1 MINSEILRF
10 SQNHITKLSFVL
22 QAVILFLVAPL
33 QVDPHHDGIILGAA
47 IASADGEFGP
57 GSAFSQYGPLSPLI
71 HGFFLDLTGSSM
83 LNLRYFA
90 ALNTLLI
97 SYLLFKVMSKISSK
111 QISILTATTWVLT
124 SAIWATTFPGA
135 LLAWP
140 SLISTALILTSLNLL
155 LPIFINSEKQIYPS
169 ALDVFLAGVFL
180 GLTGFARQ
188 QTWLASFLT
197 LILIFFYV
205 RGSGKTTLIF
215 ITGAVSSLLGMFGW
229 LGLIGAWNSYLN
241 QVIIWPLSAYSTL
254 GANNNYNRY
263 QFGSYVIQSAVLIVL
278 IYLASIL
285 RKHLKKPLYVYLVFT
300 PLIGLVV
307 VSGFQIAGQSNWPAT
322 IRVIL
327 GEPQEKIILSFMYF
341 GCVASIVLSGYF
353 ALKAKI
359 LLRQGGYEKL
369 VLAVFGLVGVIQL
382 YPQPDVLHLWW
393 VAPLVLPSAFIGFNL
408 IAQKSKKISIKDL
421 IYVQTAFSLI
431 GILLATIFIF
441 KPWTEYKVPVLNG
454 TYTFASKAE
463 AISQFNQVQKYIKRG
478 ETSFD
483 CADGVFAVS
492 DGNYNSPDEWFVNWG
507 MLDSEDPVVGKVRV
521 ICYQNMEYAESE
533 ANRLGMRLQKFVKT
547 SNLSTTFAVL
557 VRD

>member
-1 MINSEILRF
+1 
-10 SQNHITKLSFVL
+10 
-22 QAVILFLVAPL
+22 
-33 QVDPHHDGIILGAA
+33 
-47 IASADGEFGP
+47 
-57 GSAFSQYGPLSPLI
+57 
-71 HGFFLDLTGSSM
+71 
-83 LNLRYFA
+83 
-90 ALNTLLI
+90 
-97 SYLLFKVMSKISSK
+97 MSKISSK

-155 LPIFINSEKQIYPS
+155 LPLFIKSDKQVKPVMPHI
-169 ALDVFLAGVFL
+169 FLAGVFL

-197 LILIFFYV
+197 LLLLLFYSK
-205 RGSGKTTLIF
+205 GFGKTALTF
-215 ITGAVSSLLGMFGW
+215 ITGVVSSLLGMFGW
-229 LGLIGAWNSYLN
+229 LGLIGAWTSYLN

-263 QFGSYVIQSAVLIVL
+263 QFGSYVIQSVVLIFV
-278 IYLASIL
+278 IYFASIL
-285 RKHLKKPLYVYLVFT
+285 RRHLKKPIYVYLVLT

-307 VSGFQIAGQSNWPAT
+307 VSGFQIAGQSNWPAA

-353 ALKAKI
+353 GLRAKT
-359 LLRQGGYEKL
+359 LVRQGGYER
-369 VLAVFGLVGVIQL
+369 LALAIFGLIGVIQL

-393 VAPLVLPSAFIGFNL
+393 VAPLVLPSAFISFNL
-408 IAQKSKKISIKDL
+408 IAQKSKEISIKDL

-431 GILLATIFIF
+431 GVLLATMFIL
-441 KPWTEYKVPVLNG
+441 KPWSEYKVPVLKG
-454 TYTFASKAE
+454 TYSFASKAE
-463 AISQFNQVQKYIKRG
+463 AFNQFNQVQRYIKRG

-483 CADGVFAVS
+483 CADGIFAVS

-547 SNLSTTFAVL
+547 SNPSTTFAVL

>member
-10 SQNHITKLSFVL
+10 SQNHITKLSFLL

-97 SYLLFKVMSKISSK
+97 SYLLFKIMSKISSK

-155 LPIFINSEKQIYPS
+155 LPLFINSEKQIDPS
-169 ALDVFLAGVFL
+169 ALHVFLAGVFL

-197 LILIFFYV
+197 LLLILFYV

-229 LGLIGAWNSYLN
+229 LGLIGAWSSYLN

-263 QFGSYVIQSAVLIVL
+263 QFGSYVIQSAVLIVV
-278 IYLASIL
+278 IYFASIL
-285 RKHLKKPLYVYLVFT
+285 RKHLKKPLYVYLVFI

-359 LLRQGGYEKL
+359 LVRQGGYEKL

-441 KPWTEYKVPVLNG
+441 KPWSEYKVPVLSG
-454 TYTFASKAE
+454 TYSFASKAE
-463 AISQFNQVQKYIKRG
+463 SISQFNQVQKYIKRG

-507 MLDSEDPVVGKVRV
+507 MLDSEYPLVGKVRV

-533 ANRLGMRLQKFVKT
+533 ANRLKMRLQKFVET
-547 SNLSTTFAVL
+547 SNPGITFAVL

>member
-1 MINSEILRF
+1 MIDSEILKF
-10 SQNHITKLSFVL
+10 AQNHITKLSFLL

-47 IASADGEFGP
+47 IASANGEFGP
-57 GSAFSQYGPLSPLI
+57 GGAFSQYGPLSPLV

-97 SYLLFKVMSKISSK
+97 SYLLFKVMSKVASK

-155 LPIFINSEKQIYPS
+155 LPLFINSEMQVNPS
-169 ALDVFLAGVFL
+169 MLHIFLAGVFL

-188 QTWLASFLT
+188 QTWLASALT
-197 LILIFFYV
+197 LLLLLFYV
-205 RGSGKTTLIF
+205 KGSGKTALIF
-215 ITGAVSSLLGMFGW
+215 ITGVVSSILGMFGW
-229 LGLIGAWNSYLN
+229 LVLIGAWSSYLN

-263 QFGSYVIQSAVLIVL
+263 QFGSYVIQSAVLIVV
-278 IYLASIL
+278 IYFASIL
-285 RKHLKKPLYVYLVFT
+285 RRHLKKPLYVYLVFT

-307 VSGFQIAGQSNWPAT
+307 VSGFQIAGQSNWPAA

-507 MLDSEDPVVGKVRV
+507 MLDSEDPAVGKVRV

-533 ANRLGMRLQKFVKT
+533 ANRLKMRLQKFVET
-547 SNLSTTFAVL
+547 SNPGTTFAVL

>member
-155 LPIFINSEKQIYPS
+155 LPIFINSEKQIDPS
-169 ALDVFLAGVFL
+169 ALHVFLAGVFL

-533 ANRLGMRLQKFVKT
+533 ATRLGMRLQKFVKT
-547 SNLSTTFAVL
+547 SNPSTTFAVL